1 MSIDTSTTAG
11 KIAVM
16 QHYKDGGWIQSRM
29 KNEGRWSGKYKESTL
44 VRDCDWNWKDLEY
57 RIYVEPREFL
67 IELGIHAGEMPRL
80 LVDGSVTDC
89 RARRVIKVR
98 EVLE

>member
-16 QHYKDGGWIQSRM
+16 QHYEGGGYIQSRM
-29 KNEGRWSGKYKESTL
+29 KNEGRWSGKFAKSTL
-44 VRDCDWNWKDLEY
+44 VRDCDWNWEHLEY
-57 RIYVEPREFL
+57 RVELREFL
-67 IELGIHAGEMPRL
+67 IELGINAGEMPRL

-98 EVLE
+98 EVIE